1 MKRILSALLLS
12 ILFTSILAAASIS
25 SPAAT
30 VNLNGNEVI
39 TRQELSDQIATLKAN
54 GYENPKE
61 TDVLEAMINDRV
73 FIQGAKRD
81 GYYVDDRTV
90 DSIYASQ
97 KANIEQQAGTTLT
110 DEQFEQIVISQYG
123 TVQAYK
129 DYLRNQ
135 TIMNQ
140 YVPAMKADI
149 VNNVA
154 EPTDREITT
163 WYRQNQ
169 TSVFSQGYM
178 VRVSV
183 ITFTRSED
191 SAEDSKILA
200 KANDIYNQIKNG
212 TLTFE
217 KGVQLYSED
226 TASKSKGG
234 DVGWLVDNQASRQSV
249 GDEFVDTVME
259 LDIGEIS
266 GVIATPG
273 DYAIAKVTASEE
285 AKILSLND
293 PVSPDSTITV
303 RDYIRQGLLYQNS
316 QYAFLNAY
324 QSLVNDLKAQ
334 AKINRLVK

>member
-1 MKRILSALLLS
+1 MKRILSTLLVSIFLLS
-12 ILFTSILAAASIS
+12 VLVSAPIS

-39 TRQELSDQIATLKAN
+39 TRQQLSDQIAALKAN

-61 TDVLEAMINDRV
+61 TDVLEAMINDMV

-97 KANIEQQAGTTLT
+97 KANIEQQAGTALT
-110 DEQFEQIVISQYG
+110 DEQFEQMVISQYG

-191 SAEDSKILA
+191 SQEDSKILA

-259 LDIGEIS
+259 LDIGEIA

-293 PVSPDSTITV
+293 HVSPDSTVTV